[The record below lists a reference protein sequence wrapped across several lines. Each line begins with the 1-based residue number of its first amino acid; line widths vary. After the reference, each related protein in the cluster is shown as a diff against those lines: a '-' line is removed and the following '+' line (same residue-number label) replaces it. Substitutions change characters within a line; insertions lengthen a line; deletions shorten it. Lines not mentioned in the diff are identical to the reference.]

1 VAEPCFETAQGK
13 AIDQLLD
20 SHGYSG
26 ATITPCGDG
35 SVLVSAERRA
45 LRYNGRFRLDAKLD
59 ADGNIIEKK
68 ERDW

>member
-1 VAEPCFETAQGK
+1 MTFDTAQEK
-13 AIDQLLD
+13 AIDRLLD
-20 SHGYSG
+20 SHGYSD
-26 ATITPCGDG
+26 AKITPCDDG

-45 LRYNGRFRLDAKLD
+45 LRHNGRFRLDAKLD